1 MHLNLQNIDKTWTIF
16 LDRDGVINHEKEND
30 YIHSWDE
37 FEFYK
42 DAAESFKIFAEKFKQ
57 VIVVTNQRGIGKG
70 VTLKNNVEM
79 IHQNMQRQV
88 ALLGGRIDKVY
99 FCPDLESSSPNRK
112 PNAGMAFMAKQDF
125 PEIDFTKSIMVGNNF
140 SDMEFGKNI
149 GAVTVFL
156 TTTNPGVTEAD
167 NRIDLVFDSLQAFA
181 KAL

>member
-1 MHLNLQNIDKTWTIF
+1 MHLNLQNIDKTWTLF
-16 LDRDGVINHEKEND
+16 LDRDGVINHEKENN
-30 YIHSWDE
+30 YIHTWDE

-42 DAAESFKIFAEKFKQ
+42 GAAESFKIFAEKFMQ

-125 PEIDFTKSIMVGNNF
+125 PEIDFTKTIMVGNNF